1 MNPTFFSKTI
11 ALGTEDIKD
20 EQAKKGIIISNSLA
34 LTTGILALA
43 IGTAFYF
50 VTHSKMLLIPAV
62 SESIAFFCIPFLN
75 KFKKHEAAGLTLI
88 ILHCVW
94 AIYFGALLGIII
106 EIRLI
111 FLFLISAT
119 LLIYKE
125 RRPIIIGVCAATFSL
140 IIMELNFYLNIF
152 PPIKL
157 GHDIQF
163 FLRWLCILSILTL
176 NIQAILYYKKN
187 NKELLNQL
195 LQHNNQLEH
204 LVQERTAELEKAN
217 ISKRIFLRQTS
228 HEIRN
233 PLNAIFG
240 IAQLMQHNIKKDV
253 EKVASLIE
261 PLYVASF
268 NVREILNNVLELSS
282 IEGGKMQHVEK
293 SCFLLRPGIIDII
306 SFQKYVALVK
316 SVQLDYEFDPAMPE
330 SILTDKIKLGQI
342 ISNLLSNAIKFTK
355 HNSRILISIH
365 KAGENWQLSI
375 TDQGMGIEAHR
386 HESIF
391 EVFVS
396 EGNNFT
402 AGTGLGLPITKH
414 LVELLGGTIS
424 MISII
429 NAGST
434 FTITLPL
441 TGCESNQTENEQ
453 QMMLSYFSN
462 RSVLIIDDD
471 KMSNTILSHFLSD
484 AGINIQTE
492 TDGRTG
498 LSTALLQPPDLIIL
512 DTQMPGMSGIETLKH
527 IKADNVLK
535 HIPVIII
542 SGDAFTETSNQFMA
556 LGANDYISKPIEY
569 NQLCEVI
576 GKYLGLKEE
585 GTSVLEI

>member
-20 EQAKKGIIISNSLA
+20 EQAKKGIIIANSLA

-62 SESIAFFCIPFLN
+62 AESIAFFCIPVLN

-88 ILHCVW
+88 VLHCIW

-125 RRPIIIGVCAATFSL
+125 RRPIIIGISAATFSL
-140 IIMELNFYLNIF
+140 IIMELNFYLGLF
-152 PPIKL
+152 PPLEL

-163 FLRWLCILSILTL
+163 VLRWLCILSILTL

-195 LQHNNQLEH
+195 LEHNNQLEH

-240 IAQLMQHNIKKDV
+240 IAQLMRHNIKKDT

-282 IEGGKMQHVEK
+282 IEGGKMQQVEK

-306 SFQKYVALVK
+306 SIQKYVALVK
-316 SVQLDYEFDPAMPE
+316 SVQLEYEFDADMPE
-330 SILTDKIKLGQI
+330 SIITDKIKVGQI
-342 ISNLLSNAIKFTK
+342 ISNLLSNAIKFTRY
-355 HNSRILISIH
+355 NSKIRISIK
-365 KAGENWQLSI
+365 KAGDNWQLSI
-375 TDQGMGIEAHR
+375 TDQGMGIEADR

-391 EVFVS
+391 DVFVS
-396 EGNNFT
+396 EGNNFS
-402 AGTGLGLPITKH
+402 AGTGLGLPITRH
-414 LVELLGGTIS
+414 LVELLGGTID
-424 MISII
+424 MVSIM
-429 NAGST
+429 NTGST
-434 FTITLPL
+434 FTVTLPL
-441 TGCESNQTENEQ
+441 VGCENDQTENEQ
-453 QMMLSYFSN
+453 HMLSYFSN
-462 RSVLIIDDD
+462 KSVLIIDDD
-471 KMSNTILSHFLSD
+471 KMSSTILSHFLSD
-484 AGINIQTE
+484 AGINIQTA
-492 TDGRTG
+492 TDGNSG
-498 LSTALLQPPDLIIL
+498 LSTALLHPPDLIIL

-527 IKADNVLK
+527 IKADRVLM
-535 HIPVIII
+535 HVPVIII
-542 SGDAFTETSNQFMA
+542 SGDAFTETSNQFLTM
-556 LGANDYISKPIEY
+556 GANDYISKPIEY
-569 NQLCEVI
+569 NQLCAVI

-585 GTSVLEI
+585 SQVGTSN

>member
-1 MNPTFFSKTI
+1 MNPTLFSKTI

-20 EQAKKGIIISNSLA
+20 EQAKKGIIIANSLA

-62 SESIAFFCIPFLN
+62 AESIAFFCIPVLN

-88 ILHCVW
+88 VLHCIW

-125 RRPIIIGVCAATFSL
+125 RRPIIIGIAAATFSL
-140 IIMELNFYLNIF
+140 IIMELNFYLSIF
-152 PPIKL
+152 PPLEL

-163 FLRWLCILSILTL
+163 ILRWLCILSILTL

-195 LQHNNQLEH
+195 LVHNNQLEH

-240 IAQLMQHNIKKDV
+240 IAQLMRHNIKKDT

-293 SCFLLRPGIIDII
+293 SCFLLRPGIIDVI
-306 SFQKYVALVK
+306 SIQKYVALVK
-316 SVQLDYEFDPAMPE
+316 SVQLEYEFDPAMPE
-330 SILTDKIKLGQI
+330 SIITDKIKLGQI

-355 HNSRILISIH
+355 YNSKIRIIIS
-365 KAGENWQLSI
+365 KAGDNWQLSI
-375 TDQGMGIEAHR
+375 TDQGMGIEANR

-391 EVFVS
+391 DVFVS
-396 EGNNFT
+396 EGNNFS
-402 AGTGLGLPITKH
+402 AGTGLGLPITRH
-414 LVELLGGTIS
+414 LVELLGGTIDMVS
-424 MISII
+424 VM
-429 NAGST
+429 NTGST
-434 FTITLPL
+434 FTVTLPL
-441 TGCESNQTENEQ
+441 VGCENDQTENEQ
-453 QMMLSYFSN
+453 HMLSYFSN
-462 RSVLIIDDD
+462 KSVLIIDDD
-471 KMSNTILSHFLSD
+471 KMSSTILSHFLSD
-484 AGINIQTE
+484 AGINIQTA
-492 TDGRTG
+492 TDGNSG
-498 LSTALLQPPDLIIL
+498 LSAALQHPPDLIIL

-527 IKADNVLK
+527 IKTDPVLM
-535 HIPVIII
+535 HVPVIII
-542 SGDAFTETSNQFMA
+542 SGDAFTETSNQFLAM
-556 LGANDYISKPIEY
+556 GANDYISKPIEY
-569 NQLCEVI
+569 NQLCAVI

-585 GTSVLEI
+585 IINS

>member
-1 MNPTFFSKTI
+1 MNPTLFSKTI

-20 EQAKKGIIISNSLA
+20 EQAKKGIIIANSLA

-62 SESIAFFCIPFLN
+62 AESIAFFCIPVLN

-88 ILHCVW
+88 VLHCIW

-125 RRPIIIGVCAATFSL
+125 RRPIIIGIAAATFSL
-140 IIMELNFYLNIF
+140 IIMELNFYLSIF
-152 PPIKL
+152 PPLEL

-163 FLRWLCILSILTL
+163 ILRWLCILSILTL

-187 NKELLNQL
+187 NKELLDQL
-195 LQHNNQLEH
+195 LVHNNQLEH

-240 IAQLMQHNIKKDV
+240 IAQLMRHNIKKDT

-306 SFQKYVALVK
+306 SIQKYVALVK
-316 SVQLDYEFDPAMPE
+316 SVQLEYEFDPAMPE
-330 SILTDKIKLGQI
+330 SIITDKIKLGQI

-355 HNSRILISIH
+355 YNSKIRISIS
-365 KAGENWQLSI
+365 KASDNWQLSI
-375 TDQGMGIEAHR
+375 TDQGMGIEADR

-391 EVFVS
+391 DVFVS
-396 EGNNFT
+396 EGNNFS
-402 AGTGLGLPITKH
+402 AGTGLGLPITRH
-414 LVELLGGTIS
+414 LVELLGGTIDMAS
-424 MISII
+424 VM
-429 NAGST
+429 NTGST
-434 FTITLPL
+434 FTVTLPL
-441 TGCESNQTENEQ
+441 VGCENDQTENEAH
-453 QMMLSYFSN
+453 MLSYFSN
-462 RSVLIIDDD
+462 KSVLIIDDD
-471 KMSNTILSHFLSD
+471 KMSSTILSHFLSD
-484 AGINIQTE
+484 AGIHIQTA
-492 TDGRTG
+492 TDGNSG
-498 LSTALLQPPDLIIL
+498 LSAALQHPPDLIIL

-527 IKADNVLK
+527 IKTDAVLM
-535 HIPVIII
+535 HVPVIII
-542 SGDAFTETSNQFMA
+542 SGDAFTETSNQFLAM
-556 LGANDYISKPIEY
+556 GANDYISKPIEY
-569 NQLCEVI
+569 NQLCAVI

-585 GTSVLEI
+585 IINS

>member
-20 EQAKKGIIISNSLA
+20 EQAKKGIIIANSLA

-62 SESIAFFCIPFLN
+62 AESIAFFCIPVLN

-88 ILHCVW
+88 VLHCIW

-119 LLIYKE
+119 LLIYKD
-125 RRPIIIGVCAATFSL
+125 RRPVIIGISAATFSL
-140 IIMELNFYLNIF
+140 VIMELNFYFGVF
-152 PPIKL
+152 PPLEL

-163 FLRWLCILSILTL
+163 ILRWLCILSILTL

-195 LQHNNQLEH
+195 LLHNNQLEH

-233 PLNAIFG
+233 PLNAVFG
-240 IAQLMQHNIKKDV
+240 IAQLMRHNIKNDV

-282 IEGGKMQHVEK
+282 IEGGKMQHVEQ
-293 SCFLLRPGIIDII
+293 SCFLLRPGIIDVI
-306 SFQKYVALVK
+306 SVQKYVALVK
-316 SVQLDYEFDPAMPE
+316 SVQLEYEFDEDMPE
-330 SILTDKIKLGQI
+330 SLITDKIKLGQI
-342 ISNLLSNAIKFTK
+342 INNLLSNAIKFTK
-355 HNSRILISIH
+355 YNSKILISV
-365 KAGENWQLSI
+365 KRAGEQWQLSI
-375 TDQGMGIEAHR
+375 TDQGPGIEAHR
-386 HESIF
+386 RESIF
-391 EVFVS
+391 DVFVS

-402 AGTGLGLPITKH
+402 AGTGLGLPITRH
-414 LVELLGGTIS
+414 LVELLGG
-424 MISII
+424 SIDMVSVI
-429 NAGST
+429 NTGST
-434 FTITLPL
+434 FTVTLPL
-441 TGCESNQTENEQ
+441 IDCENDQTENEQ
-453 QMMLSYFSN
+453 HMLSYFSN
-462 RSVLIIDDD
+462 NSVLIIDDD
-471 KMSNTILSHFLSD
+471 KMSSTILSHFLSD
-484 AGINIQTE
+484 AGISIQTA
-492 TDGRTG
+492 TDGNSG
-498 LSTALLQPPDLIIL
+498 LSAALLHPPDLIIL
-512 DTQMPGMSGIETLKH
+512 DTQMPGMSGLETLKH
-527 IKADNVLK
+527 IKSDTVLM
-535 HIPVIII
+535 HVPVIII
-542 SGDAFTETSNQFMA
+542 SGDAFTETSNQFLAM
-556 LGANDYISKPIEY
+556 GANDYISKPIEY
-569 NQLCEVI
+569 NQLCAVI

-585 GTSVLEI
+585 RPVRTDR